1 MAPRT
6 RGQLEDAL
14 RRRGIPDEAAATVL
28 ERLAE
33 TGLIDDAAF
42 ARAWVESRHYRRGLS
57 RRTLSAELHR
67 RGVDDEDVREA
78 VETLSPEQEIATAK
92 ALAEKKL
99 KGTRGQP
106 ADARVRRVAG
116 MLARKGYPPGLAF
129 RVIREAMEQE
139 GASLAAAG
147 LELDE
152 DFAPNDED
160 EDEDSVA
167 SETRF

>member
-14 RRRGIPDEAAATVL
+14 RKRGIPDEAAATVL
-28 ERLAE
+28 ERLTE

-42 ARAWVESRHYRRGLS
+42 AKAWVESRHHRRGLS

-67 RGVDDEDVREA
+67 RGIDDEDVREA
-78 VETLSPEQEIATAK
+78 VETLSPEQEIATAR

-99 KGTRGQP
+99 AGTRGQP

-116 MLARKGYPPGLAF
+116 MLARKGYPSGLAF

-139 GASLAAAG
+139 GADLAASG
-147 LELDE
+147 LDLDGDFVPQDAQDAE
-152 DFAPNDED
+152 DTVTPQ
-160 EDEDSVA
+160 
-167 SETRF
+167 TRF